1 MPMEI
6 LGCINSVAETRLAL
20 RLASSV
26 SVCRPRVGSDKLA
39 VFEVVMLVVMQAHAT
54 EEQVR
59 AVCQK
64 IESLGYRAHP
74 IPGAQRTAIGITGNR
89 GEVEA
94 GTLEEMTGVQ
104 EVIRVSKPY
113 KLVSRDVKE
122 ENTLISFPG
131 TNATFGGPGLAI
143 IAGPCA
149 IESREQAFAVAER
162 VSRAGAQFFRG
173 GAYKP
178 RTSPYSFQG
187 LGEEALRVMADIREK
202 HGMKIVTEA
211 IDNESLELVEE
222 YADVIQIGAR
232 NMQNFSLL
240 KRAGRSK
247 KPVMVKRGMSATL
260 EEFLMAAEYVMSE
273 GNYNVILCE
282 RGVRT
287 FADHTRNTLDL
298 SIVPAVQRLSHLP
311 IIVDPSHGTGKRN
324 KVTPLSRAAV
334 AVGADGLIVEVHH
347 DPDKA
352 LSDGIQSLYPEQF
365 EELMA
370 QVRQIAPVVGRTVP
384 AIGTHAAVG
393 KTIGVQAGVR
403 PAAS

>member
-1 MPMEI
+1 
-6 LGCINSVAETRLAL
+6 
-20 RLASSV
+20 
-26 SVCRPRVGSDKLA
+26 
-39 VFEVVMLVVMQAHAT
+39 MLVVMQAHAR
-54 EEQVR
+54 EDEVR
-59 AVCQK
+59 AVCKK
-64 IESLGYRAHP
+64 IESLGYRAHS

-89 GEVEA
+89 GEVEP
-94 GTLEEMTGVQ
+94 GTLEEMPGVQ

-122 ENTLISFPG
+122 ENTVITFPG
-131 TNATFGGPGLAI
+131 TGATFGGQGLAI

-149 IESREQAFAVAER
+149 IESREQVFSTAER
-162 VSRAGAQFFRG
+162 VQRAGAQFFRG

-187 LGEEALRVMADIREK
+187 LGEVGLELMAEVREK
-202 HGMKIVTEA
+202 FGLKIVSEA
-211 IDNESLELVEE
+211 VDDPSLDLVEQ

-240 KRAGRSK
+240 KRAGRAK
-247 KPVMVKRGMSATL
+247 RPVLVKRGMSATL

-324 KVTPLSRAAV
+324 KVTPLSRAAI
-334 AVGADGLIVEVHH
+334 AVGADGLIVEVHP
-347 DPDKA
+347 DPDRA

-365 EELMA
+365 DHLMA
-370 QVRQIAPVVGRTVP
+370 QIRQIAPVVNRMIP
-384 AIGTHAAVG
+384 AIGASACVPDGASAPARVPSAAD
-393 KTIGVQAGVR
+393 
-403 PAAS
+403 